1 MKLLLIDVRGL
12 QAEAIGPYGN
22 RWVETF
28 TLNAL
33 AAQGVVFD
41 RHLSVHPE
49 TGRAHAAWRS
59 GRYQFT
65 PSTGPIDLLALVRGR
80 GVRTYLLVDTSR
92 PAPEE
97 FSVGWDQVREC
108 ADTPETLE
116 AAQEL
121 LARLHGEP
129 SWLVW
134 LELAA
139 LLPPWQVS
147 PEIVD
152 AYFGN
157 LPPEEEEMTEE
168 DDEDEEEFVDE
179 DDLLEEEEQHEPLM
193 DPAAGAVDPKD
204 DELYLRV
211 QKSYAAAISQVD
223 ILLGHLLDG
232 MPDDVLVV
240 LTADAGQS
248 LGEHGVIGADGASLH
263 AEVVHVPLI
272 FAGAGFR
279 AGRHVGSLTASVDL
293 GPTIAELAGTTW
305 PDAQGRSLV
314 KLLSEDESAPR
325 PYIAIGGGESLAMW
339 TPERTLIVPAQ
350 GDARLYVKPDDR
362 CEVNDVQ
369 QHEADRAEGMARTLR
384 AFAEASARAGALEV
398 PALEP

>member
-22 RWVETF
+22 RWIETF

-49 TGRAHAAWRS
+49 ASRARAAWRS
-59 GRYQFT
+59 GRYQFD
-65 PSTGPIDLLALVRGR
+65 SSSSADDLLALVRER
-80 GVRTYLLVDTSR
+80 GVPTHLLLDASR
-92 PAPEE
+92 PSPAE
-97 FSVGWDQVREC
+97 FAVGWDRVQEY
-108 ADTPETLE
+108 ADTAATLE
-116 AAQEL
+116 AAQDL
-121 LARLHGEP
+121 LARLQGEP

-157 LPPEEEEMTEE
+157 LPPDEEDIEEE
-168 DDEDEEEFVDE
+168 DRLEDEEY
-179 DDLLEEEEQHEPLM
+179 HEPLM
-193 DPAAGAVDPKD
+193 DPPSGTVDPAD
-204 DELYLRV
+204 DELYLRI
-211 QKSYAAAISQVD
+211 QKSYAAAVSQVD
-223 ILLGHLLDG
+223 ILLGRLLDG

-248 LGEHGVIGADGASLH
+248 LGEHGVVGADPASLH

-272 FAGAGFR
+272 FAGAGCR
-279 AGRHVGSLTASVDL
+279 AGRHVGAHTASVDL
-293 GPTIAELAGTTW
+293 GPTIAELAGATM
-305 PDAQGRSLV
+305 PAAHGRSLLR
-314 KLLSEDESAPR
+314 LLAGEEVSDR
-325 PYIAIGGGESLAMW
+325 PYVAIGGGASLAMW
-339 TPERTLIVPAQ
+339 TADRTLIVPAE
-350 GDARLYVKPDDR
+350 GEPRLYVKPDDR

-384 AFAEASARAGALEV
+384 AYGLETTKR
-398 PALEP
+398 

>member
-12 QAEAIGPYGN
+12 QAEATGPYGN
-22 RWVETF
+22 RWIETF

-49 TGRAHAAWRS
+49 VGGSHAAWRS

-65 PSTGPIDLLALVRGR
+65 PSVGPTDLLALLRGR
-80 GVRTYLLVDTSR
+80 GVPTYLILDTSR
-92 PAPEE
+92 PTPPE
-97 FSVGWDQVREC
+97 FAAGWDQVRQC

-121 LARLHGEP
+121 LVRLQDEP
-129 SWLVW
+129 SWLMW

-139 LLPPWQVS
+139 LLPPWRVS

-152 AYFGN
+152 AYFAN
-157 LPPEEEEMTEE
+157 LPPEVEE
-168 DDEDEEEFVDE
+168 DEDEEDEEEFVDE
-179 DDLLEEEEQHEPLM
+179 DDMLEEEEQHEPLM
-193 DPAAGAVDPKD
+193 DPSAGAVDPKD

-211 QKSYAAAISQVD
+211 QKSYAAAVSQVD
-223 ILLGHLLDG
+223 ILLGHLLEG
-232 MPDDVLVV
+232 MADDILVV

-248 LGEHGVIGADGASLH
+248 LGEHGVIGADAASLH

-279 AGRHVGSLTASVDL
+279 AGRHVGALTASVDL
-293 GPTIAELAGTTW
+293 GPTIAEMAGATW
-305 PDAQGRSLV
+305 PDSQGRSLV
-314 KLLSEDESAPR
+314 RLLTEEEAAGR
-325 PYIAIGGGESLAMW
+325 PYVAIGGGGALAMW
-339 TPERTLIVPAQ
+339 TPERTLILPPE
-350 GDARLYVKPDDR
+350 GELRLYVKPDDR

-369 QHEADRAEGMARTLR
+369 QHEADRAEGTARTLR
-384 AFAEASARAGALEV
+384 AFAEATARPGPLEV
-398 PALEP
+398 PGLEP